1 MSEENRRPQDA
12 PTHASGAGLP
22 VDHAEQVPSDAE
34 LDERDRSMARPRRA
48 QGPPLHD
55 DAPGAALRDAP
66 PHEPPPATEPLS
78 EERQGPLSEE
88 RQGPQDASTYTS
100 DAGLPVNHVGPKPSH
115 DEMDRRDRLMAR
127 PRRAQGPPLHDDA
140 PGAALRDAPPHEP
153 PPATE
158 PRES

>member
-66 PHEPPPATEPLS
+66 PHEPPPATEP
-78 EERQGPLSEE
+78 
-88 RQGPQDASTYTS
+88 
-100 DAGLPVNHVGPKPSH
+100 
-115 DEMDRRDRLMAR
+115 
-127 PRRAQGPPLHDDA
+127 
-140 PGAALRDAPPHEP
+140 
-153 PPATE
+153 
-158 PRES
+158 RES

>member
-1 MSEENRRPQDA
+1 MSEENRSPQDA
-12 PTHASGAGLP
+12 STHASAAGLP
-22 VDHAEQVPSDAE
+22 VNHAEQVPSDTE

-66 PHEPPPATEPLS
+66 PHEPPPVTDPMS
-78 EERQGPLSEE
+78 EERQGPMSEE
-88 RQGPQDASTYTS
+88 RQGPQDASTYAN

-115 DEMDRRDRLMAR
+115 DELDRRNRLMAR
-127 PRRAQGPPLHDDA
+127 PRRAQGPLHDDA

-153 PPATE
+153 PPATD
-158 PRES
+158 PMES